1 MRMHDLLPKTVYLLF
16 PCLLLLAAC
25 GTSTSTSAGA
35 SATATACAQAT
46 RRPASASSFKTATGT
61 LNKINGQTLTL
72 TNQRSQTVTVT
83 YTSSTTV
90 TQESTIPATSLKEG
104 SNVRVTVTSNNGSYS
119 AVSITALSGS
129 NSGSPF
135 GTGTRNFG
143 RGTGSTNPC
152 ASAARR
158 RFGQGTSGNTGNSG
172 NSTNNFRGLVGTVGQ
187 LNGTSLTIT
196 DTSGAA
202 YTVAITPQ
210 TRIVQTASVTAAVLK
225 VGQPLTIVGKAGSQG
240 TIAASSIAIL
250 LSLPTP
256 RSTPTPAQ

>member
-1 MRMHDLLPKTVYLLF
+1 MRIRNLLLKTVYLLF

-25 GTSTSTSAGA
+25 GTSTSTTAGA

-46 RRPASASSFKTATGT
+46 RPASASSFKTATGT

-83 YTSSTTV
+83 YTRSTTF

-104 SNVRVTVTSNNGSYS
+104 SNVRVTVTSSNGSYS

-143 RGTGSTNPC
+143 RGTSSTNPC

-202 YTVAITPQ
+202 YTVTITPQ
-210 TRIVQTASVTAAVLK
+210 TRIVQTASVTAAALK